1 MEENN
6 TTQPEMAPE
15 TNEVVTEAT
24 TNDAEETSNIGNETE
39 QEERK
44 PLGRL
49 FNTINY
55 FTNED
60 LNRFISG
67 LTTEQSLYCLIQCA
81 RAAQSRNAL
90 TLEEAEVISKSIR
103 TITTPQG
110 GSEVVSDTETSES
123 TESESAE

>member
-6 TTQPEMAPE
+6 TTQPEMEMAPE
-15 TNEVVTEAT
+15 TNEVVTEET
-24 TNDAEETSNIGNETE
+24 TNETEETSNIGNENE

-67 LTTEQSLYCLIQCA
+67 LTPEQSLYCLVQCA

-110 GSEVVSDTETSES
+110 ES
-123 TESESAE
+123 TQVSEGEGDTTEE